1 MVPSRDDWHNK
12 YDRCQEDLTTL
23 RHSHTALDQSDMTSL
38 LCIPAHQSL
47 ANASQ
52 RRSHNTNPESLAAE
66 PGLMSRELGAEGG
79 TNPKLTPFLHSDRF
93 LNV

>member
-1 MVPSRDDWHNK
+1 MMAQQIRPLSRPHNG
-12 YDRCQEDLTTL
+12 CGT
-23 RHSHTALDQSDMTSL
+23 SHTALDQSDMTSL

-79 TNPKLTPFLHSDRF
+79 TNPKLTPFFAL
-93 LNV
+93 